1 MPTNPNLAALR
12 TLRLSSPS
20 YRDDR
25 HYLLAYGLA
34 RGFPMGRLES
44 SNSDPYKFAALDWN
58 LIANLAANAHRPAE
72 EGVSASDHT
81 AAVDAF
87 RAKVLAEIKA
97 WHKQISL
104 HWMELEITKR
114 KRNTEKRSRPHLPG
128 TRTKSEVA

>member
-1 MPTNPNLAALR
+1 MPKNPNLAALR
-12 TLRLSSPS
+12 ALRLSSPA

-44 SNSDPYKFAALDWN
+44 PNSDPYKFAALKWD
-58 LIANLAANAHRPAE
+58 LIAGLAANAHRPAE
-72 EGVSASDHT
+72 EGVPAADH
-81 AAVDAF
+81 AAVVEAF
-87 RAKVLAEIKA
+87 KNKVLGEIKA

-104 HWMELEITKR
+104 HWMELEITKQ
-114 KRNTEKRSRPHLPG
+114 KRNARPHLPG